1 MKIFSYEL
9 LTSIIEAIVHII
21 DIPGGAMN
29 DHSHR
34 EMRTGE
40 AKTEA
45 AGLPGHGGQSL
56 EARSCCPAPW
66 SRCLRFSCGQPGANG
81 SQRATRKGQARSRQS
96 LLSTR
101 YYSEGIERDT
111 PPRPPPPP
119 PQNRGVRRPQNPV
132 RRPRPTNVPADGAG
146 ARGHHAPTSLHKK
159 RRELRPRGRRTK
171 RKQGTIAKN
180 GLSQTLV
187 DFAREARRPPPQRAT
202 QIDRSRCP
210 NTRTTCLSRA
220 GTEWS
225 GGDGERGDRANP
237 G

>member
-96 LLSTR
+96 LLSHLLRTNAWYRSTVAAIASTVSYPHASNR
-101 YYSEGIERDT
+101 YTTSDGS
-111 PPRPPPPP
+111 
-119 PQNRGVRRPQNPV
+119 
-132 RRPRPTNVPADGAG
+132 PAFTA
-146 ARGHHAPTSLHKK
+146 
-159 RRELRPRGRRTK
+159 LRLRLR
-171 RKQGTIAKN
+171 
-180 GLSQTLV
+180 
-187 DFAREARRPPPQRAT
+187 
-202 QIDRSRCP
+202 
-210 NTRTTCLSRA
+210 
-220 GTEWS
+220 
-225 GGDGERGDRANP
+225 
-237 G
+237 